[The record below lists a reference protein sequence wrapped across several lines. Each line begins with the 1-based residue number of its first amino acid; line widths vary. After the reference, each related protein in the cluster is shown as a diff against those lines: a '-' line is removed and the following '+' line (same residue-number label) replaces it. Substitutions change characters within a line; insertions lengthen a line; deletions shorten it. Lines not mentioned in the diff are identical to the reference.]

1 MEVERQAHW
10 NGQPRPHLPRADA
23 GALTAPRAA
32 VDTAASDPA
41 TLGLPAELTPGGAP
55 LTRADVYYR
64 PLVDGRELRDNT
76 LTRARDRARALL
88 TSRLE
93 RDELVAERRL
103 RARPQI
109 TRTNTVATISPKGG
123 VGKTTTT
130 FVVGNVLAT
139 HLKLRV
145 LAVDLNPDFGT
156 LAALAPDACRS
167 DRSLADLLRDEPRIG
182 SAAELRPYV
191 SALSSGL
198 HLLAA
203 PVDPDVMRQMS
214 PALYDELLAFL
225 EQFYEV
231 ILLDLG
237 TGVTAPIAQFAI
249 RRADQAIVV
258 TTPEWITATNVLV
271 ALRQLRLDRATL
283 VLNQAVKRT
292 TGNGE
297 AIGEQF
303 RRQRLSH
310 SIAIPYDQRLRTMLD
325 SGTYSLAGLGRGTR
339 VPIKQLGLAV
349 ATQLV

>member
-1 MEVERQAHW
+1 M
-10 NGQPRPHLPRADA
+10 PD
-23 GALTAPRAA
+23 
-32 VDTAASDPA
+32 
-41 TLGLPAELTPGGAP
+41 ELTRAGAP

-64 PLVDGRELRDNT
+64 PLVDGRELRDNS
-76 LTRARDRARALL
+76 LTRMRDRTRALV

-130 FVVGNVLAT
+130 FVVGDLLAT

-156 LAALAPDACRS
+156 LAALAPDRCRS
-167 DRSLADLLRDEPRIG
+167 ENSLADLLRDEARIG

-191 SALSSGL
+191 SALPSGL
-198 HLLAA
+198 HVLAA

-214 PALYDELLAFL
+214 PALYDELLTFL

-231 ILLDLG
+231 VLLDLG
-237 TGVTAPIAQFAI
+237 TGVTGPIAQFAI
-249 RRADQAIVV
+249 GRADQAVVV

-283 VLNQAVKRT
+283 VLNQAVKDT
-292 TGNGE
+292 TGDSE
-297 AIGEQF
+297 AITEQF
-303 RRQRLSH
+303 RRQRLSQR
-310 SIAIPYDQRLRTMLD
+310 IAIPYDQRLRTMLD
-325 SGTYSLAGLGRGTR
+325 SGTYSLTGLRRTTR

-349 ATQLV
+349 ASQLV